1 MAGRFVRAS
10 KYRHVFGKPTRK
22 EFCYD
27 NLHISRNAWDTNL
40 VKANPEYLSV
50 NWESSG
56 GGAFAVIP
64 VNERGK
70 IPDQI
75 PLFRG
80 HTAAVLD
87 TDWHPFNDHVLASA
101 SDDAR
106 VFVWQVPDDFTLHT
120 TADQIVDIAPTSKLQ
135 GHSRKVGQVLFNPA
149 AENIL
154 ASASGDL
161 TIKLWD
167 ITTGQA
173 ARSLKQSDIVQSL
186 SWNPS
191 GSLLVTTSRDKK
203 IRVWDVRQ
211 ESPVHDAP
219 GHSGAKNSRV
229 VWLGDHNRFATTGFS
244 RMSERQLALWE
255 PGRNDPI
262 GGFSTLDSIS
272 GVLMPFWDEGSNCL
286 YLAGKGDG
294 NIRYYEY
301 ENDKFEFLSEYK
313 SADPQR
319 GLAFVPRRG
328 VNVHENEI
336 MRAYKTVNDSYI
348 EPISFTVPR
357 RAETFQSDI
366 YPPATGLK
374 PAVSSKEWLAG
385 KTGVPAKIDLE
396 SIYDGE
402 APVEVEADY
411 KPPATT
417 TASAPAPAPATLPA
431 SAPPKREPEPT
442 RAPVRSNSPPSMS
455 DQKQSISTMANKF
468 QDEEEDSTD
477 EDDADAAEFE
487 ATGRP
492 QPRHISVA
500 APAAAA
506 ASSAA
511 TVKSS
516 LPINNAQA
524 VAPVTTPPHSTAA
537 SKPLAL
543 TNSPPPPA
551 AATGPSPNNDSGND
565 VAAALAKLT
574 TLVEAQC
581 SKIDSLTTEVESL
594 KKRLL
599 PSSEQSD
606 RIRQLELEL
615 EEARS

>member
-50 NWESSG
+50 NWEASG

-64 VNERGK
+64 LNERGK

-101 SDDAR
+101 SDDGR
-106 VFVWQVPDDFTLHT
+106 VFVWHVPENFTLHT
-120 TADQIVDIAPTSKLQ
+120 DADEIVDVAPSSKLQ

-161 TIKLWD
+161 NIKLWD

-173 ARSLKQSDIVQSL
+173 ALSLKQPDIVQSL

-211 ESPVHDAP
+211 ESPVHEAP
-219 GHSGAKNSRV
+219 GHPGAKNSRV

-255 PGRNDPI
+255 PGRTDPI

-374 PAVSSKEWLAG
+374 PAVSSSEWLSG

-396 SIYDGE
+396 SIYDGG
-402 APVEVEADY
+402 APVEVSADY

-417 TASAPAPAPATLPA
+417 TTSAPAPAPATSPVKA
-431 SAPPKREPEPT
+431 TPPKKEPEPT
-442 RAPVRSNSPPSMS
+442 PAPVRSGPPPSIN

-468 QDEEEDSTD
+468 QDKDEESSD
-477 EDDADAAEFE
+477 EDDADAANFE
-487 ATGRP
+487 QTGRP
-492 QPRHISVA
+492 QPRHVNVAAAAA

-506 ASSAA
+506 AAGPIISAA
-511 TVKSS
+511 K
-516 LPINNAQA
+516 
-524 VAPVTTPPHSTAA
+524 
-537 SKPLAL
+537 
-543 TNSPPPPA
+543 PPA
-551 AATGPSPNNDSGND
+551 AAQASAPPPSAASAPKTPTPAVSRTATATTTSSSPNGAASD
-565 VAAALAKLT
+565 VSDALAKLT
-574 TLVEAQC
+574 TLVQAQN
-581 SKIDSLTTEVESL
+581 SKIDSLATEVEGL
-594 KKRLL
+594 KKQLL
-599 PSSEQSD
+599 LSSEQGE